1 MGAKG
6 GGTFYFNKTGNIYI
20 DPNMVQGSKQ
30 FGELTY
36 AQLATVIGH
45 ELTHAL
51 LSVID
56 QSPSSA
62 ANPRSG
68 APKTSSSSAVIA
80 STVASRCSLVRLS
93 FG

>member
-36 AQLATVIGH
+36 AQLATVI
-45 ELTHAL
+45 
-51 LSVID
+51 
-56 QSPSSA
+56 
-62 ANPRSG
+62 
-68 APKTSSSSAVIA
+68 A